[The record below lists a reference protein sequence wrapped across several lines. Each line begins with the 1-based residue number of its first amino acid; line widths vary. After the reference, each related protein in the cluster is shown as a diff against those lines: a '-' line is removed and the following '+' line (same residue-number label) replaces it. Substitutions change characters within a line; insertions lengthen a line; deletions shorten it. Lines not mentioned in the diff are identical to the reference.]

1 MAPLSILLW
10 IKIIGTFFPVA
21 APLLVL
27 PKSQIDARSG
37 FEASDLGL
45 YRLYGMAVL
54 ALLVGYFGG
63 YLQVLNGVYPM
74 GVIAMGIAS
83 NGGAFIIMLLTG
95 RAKKTPIAA
104 GFFGLI
110 TGGLV
115 ATVAAQDAAIAPL
128 W

>member
-10 IKIIGTFFPVA
+10 IKIVGTFFPVA

-27 PKSQIDARSG
+27 PKSKIDALSG

-63 YLQVLNGVYPM
+63 YLQVLQGAYPM

-95 RAKKTPIAA
+95 RAKKTPFAA
-104 GFFGLI
+104 AFFALI
-110 TGGLV
+110 TIGLV
-115 ATVAAQDAAIAPL
+115 TTLVAPAAEIEPL